1 MATFKQRY
9 QQIVID
15 GRWHVDEYFLF
26 MVVLMLST
34 RWIVDLPDDD
44 WGIFY
49 PHMPFGGLLDMIL
62 LLCFALLMS
71 LTLGT
76 GASWAH
82 RKLKRFAGFL
92 LRSAAR
98 LR

>member
-34 RWIVDLPDDD
+34 RWIVDRSDDD

-49 PHMPFGGLLDMIL
+49 PHMPFGGLIDFFLYFAAPL
-62 LLCFALLMS
+62 LV
-71 LTLGT
+71 
-76 GASWAH
+76 GASLGVGALWGY
-82 RKLKRFAGFL
+82 RRLKWL
-92 LRSAAR
+92 LSTSFRVE
-98 LR
+98 